1 MNEKKNLQNIFQ
13 EFSQI
18 QEKNQWMMVY
28 QVVLSD
34 ACWLE
39 HVFKTPNVSF
49 TQKIKDASRSE
60 ETELHDQRVKES
72 TKQTVKQVKAWRN
85 LLQ

>member
-49 TQKIKDASRSE
+49 TQKIKDASDAEAKKQNYTTSE
-60 ETELHDQRVKES
+60 SK
-72 TKQTVKQVKAWRN
+72 KAQNRRLN
-85 LLQ
+85 R